1 LAVLPHQTV
10 QKRRVDSPRREIL
23 QEMGMQFLEFA
34 RICERLEGIPGR
46 LDMIEEV
53 AAVLPRLGDDELPVF
68 VRFVM
73 GRVFPDWSTNKL
85 GVGPNL
91 LYDAV
96 AYVVGTKRET
106 VREAI
111 NAIGDAGRAVE
122 DLLARKEQTSF
133 FVQELDLVDV
143 YREFGRM
150 AAAGGQ
156 RSQREKLRVAQ
167 GLFGNARPLEGRY
180 LTRLMLEELRIG
192 MGEGNV
198 RDAVARAFDID
209 VRLVEHAHQAM
220 NDLGEVA
227 LLARRDPGALARV
240 TIEPF
245 RPVKMMLA
253 QAGTIAGQLTD
264 HGEVAVE
271 YKYDGSRFQF
281 HKQGDVCR
289 IYSRRLEEVTESLP
303 DIARQLQEATDHDV
317 ILDGEAVAV
326 RDGRPMPFQFVIRR
340 FRRKHEVDA
349 MMEKIELVPR
359 VFDILYLDGETLM
372 DRPLGERRTILEE
385 VLGAHVAEQFR
396 VGDAAAAE
404 AIYADALALGHEGV
418 MVKVL
423 DSPYTPGVRGRLWVK
438 VKPGVETLDL
448 AVVGAEWGEGRRAKM
463 FGSFLLAVQD
473 QGRLLPVGKVATGIT
488 DETLAEL
495 YTLFKDSVI
504 ARSGK
509 EVTLEPAVVFEV
521 GYSEIQTSP
530 NYESGYALR
539 FPRFV
544 RVREDKSVDEVET
557 LDTLAE
563 RYGGQ
568 KNGQGSL

>member
-1 LAVLPHQTV
+1 
-10 QKRRVDSPRREIL
+10 
-23 QEMGMQFLEFA
+23 MQFLEFA

-73 GRVFPDWSTNKL
+73 GRVFPDWSTKKL

-326 RDGRPMPFQFVIRR
+326 RDGRPMPFQYVIRR

>member
-1 LAVLPHQTV
+1 
-10 QKRRVDSPRREIL
+10 
-23 QEMGMQFLEFA
+23 MQFLEFA
-34 RICERLEGIPGR
+34 RICEQLEGIPGR
-46 LDMIEEV
+46 LDMIEQV
-53 AAVLPRLGDDELPVF
+53 ATVLPRLDDEELPVF
-68 VRFVM
+68 VRFIM
-73 GRVFPDWSTNKL
+73 GRVFPDWSPRTL

-111 NAIGDAGRAVE
+111 NATGDAGLAVE
-122 DLLARKEQTSF
+122 GLLAKKEQTSF
-133 FVQELDLVDV
+133 FIQELDLIEV
-143 YREFGRM
+143 YRELERM

-180 LTRLMLEELRIG
+180 LARLMLEELRIG

-227 LLARRDPGALARV
+227 LLARRDPAALSRV

-253 QAGTIAGQLTD
+253 QAGTIAAQIAD

-281 HKQGDVCR
+281 HKKGDVCR
-289 IYSRRLEEVTESLP
+289 IYSRRLEEVTGSLP
-303 DIARQLQEATDHDV
+303 DIANLLSEATDRDV

-326 RDGRPMPFQFVIRR
+326 RDGRPMPFQYVIRR
-340 FRRKHEVDA
+340 FRRKHQVDS

-372 DRPLGERRTILEE
+372 DRPLRERRRLLEE
-385 VLGAHVAEQFR
+385 VLGAHVAPQFR
-396 VGDAAAAE
+396 VGDAAGAE
-404 AIYADALALGHEGV
+404 AIYTEALDLGHEGV

-448 AVVGAEWGEGRRAKM
+448 AVVGAEWGEGRRGKM

-473 QGRLLPVGKVATGIT
+473 QGRLLTVGKVATGIT
-488 DETLAEL
+488 DEVLADL
-495 YTLFKDSVI
+495 YALLKDSVI

-509 EVTLEPAVVFEV
+509 EVTLEPKVVFEV

-544 RVREDKSVDEVET
+544 QVREDKSVDETET

-563 RYGGQ
+563 RYRQQ

>member
-1 LAVLPHQTV
+1 
-10 QKRRVDSPRREIL
+10 
-23 QEMGMQFLEFA
+23 MQFLEFA

-289 IYSRRLEEVTESLP
+289 IYSRRLEEVTGSLP
-303 DIARQLQEATDHDV
+303 DVARQLQEATDHDV

-326 RDGRPMPFQFVIRR
+326 RDGRPMPFQYVIRR

>member
-1 LAVLPHQTV
+1 
-10 QKRRVDSPRREIL
+10 
-23 QEMGMQFLEFA
+23 MQFLEFA

-111 NAIGDAGRAVE
+111 NATGDAGRAVE

-326 RDGRPMPFQFVIRR
+326 RDGRPMPFQYVIRR

-495 YTLFKDSVI
+495 YALFKDSVI

-568 KNGQGSL
+568 KNGQGTL

>member
-1 LAVLPHQTV
+1 
-10 QKRRVDSPRREIL
+10 
-23 QEMGMQFLEFA
+23 MQFLEFA

-73 GRVFPDWSTNKL
+73 GRVFPDWSTKKL

-111 NAIGDAGRAVE
+111 NATGDAGLAVE

-326 RDGRPMPFQFVIRR
+326 RDGRPMPFQYVIRR

>member
-1 LAVLPHQTV
+1 
-10 QKRRVDSPRREIL
+10 
-23 QEMGMQFLEFA
+23 MQFLEFA

-73 GRVFPDWSTNKL
+73 GRVFPDWSTKKL

-96 AYVVGTKRET
+96 AYVAGTKRET

-111 NAIGDAGRAVE
+111 NATGDAGLAVE

-326 RDGRPMPFQFVIRR
+326 RDGRPMPFQYVIRR
-340 FRRKHEVDA
+340 FRRKHKVDA

>member
-1 LAVLPHQTV
+1 
-10 QKRRVDSPRREIL
+10 
-23 QEMGMQFLEFA
+23 MGMQFLEFA
-34 RICERLEGIPGR
+34 RVCEHLEGIPGR
-46 LDMIEEV
+46 LEMIEQV
-53 AAVLPRLGDDELPVF
+53 AAVLPRLDDDELPVF

-73 GRVFPDWSTNKL
+73 GRVFPDWSPKKL

-111 NAIGDAGRAVE
+111 NATGDAGLAVE
-122 DLLARKEQTSF
+122 RLLAKKEQTSF
-133 FVQELDLVDV
+133 FIQELQLIEV
-143 YREFGRM
+143 YREFERM
-150 AAAGGQ
+150 AAAEGQ

-180 LTRLMLEELRIG
+180 LARLMLEELRIG

-198 RDAVARAFDID
+198 RDAVARAFEVD

-220 NDLGEVA
+220 NDLGQVA
-227 LLARRDPGALARV
+227 LLARRDPDALSRV

-253 QAGTIAGQLTD
+253 QAGTIAAQLED

-281 HKQGDVCR
+281 HKVGDICR
-289 IYSRRLEEVTESLP
+289 IYSRKLEDVTGSLP
-303 DIARQLQEATDHDV
+303 DIARLLKEATDHDV

-326 RDGRPMPFQFVIRR
+326 RDGRPMPFQYVIRR
-340 FRRKHEVDA
+340 FRRKHEIDS
-349 MMEKIELVPR
+349 MMEKIELVPQ
-359 VFDILYLDGETLM
+359 VFDILYLDGEALM
-372 DRPLGERRTILEE
+372 DRPLEERRKALEE
-385 VLGAHVAEQFR
+385 ALGAHVAPQHL

-404 AIYADALALGHEGV
+404 AIYADALSLGHEGV
-418 MVKVL
+418 MVKVPG
-423 DSPYTPGVRGRLWVK
+423 SPYTPGVRGRLWVK

-448 AVVGAEWGEGRRAKM
+448 VVVGAEWGEGRRAGT

-473 QGRLLPVGKVATGIT
+473 QGLLLPVGKVATGIT
-488 DETLAEL
+488 DEVLAEL
-495 YTLFKDSVI
+495 YALFKDKVI

-509 EVTLEPAVVFEV
+509 EVTLEPEVVFEV

-544 RVREDKSVDEVET
+544 RVREDKSADEAEA
-557 LDTLAE
+557 LDSLVE
-563 RYGGQ
+563 RYRQQ

>member
-1 LAVLPHQTV
+1 
-10 QKRRVDSPRREIL
+10 
-23 QEMGMQFLEFA
+23 MQFLEFA

-111 NAIGDAGRAVE
+111 NATGDAGLAVE

-253 QAGTIAGQLTD
+253 QAGTIAGQLAD

-326 RDGRPMPFQFVIRR
+326 RDGRPMPFQYVIRR

>member
-1 LAVLPHQTV
+1 
-10 QKRRVDSPRREIL
+10 
-23 QEMGMQFLEFA
+23 MQFLEFA
-34 RICERLEGIPGR
+34 RICEQLEGISGR
-46 LDMIEEV
+46 LDMIEQV
-53 AAVLPRLGDDELPVF
+53 SAVLPRLDDEELPIF
-68 VRFVM
+68 VRFIM
-73 GRVFPDWSTNKL
+73 GRVFPDWSPRKL

-111 NAIGDAGRAVE
+111 NATGDAGIAVE
-122 DLLARKEQTSF
+122 GLLAKKEQTSF
-133 FVQELDLVDV
+133 FIQELDLIEV
-143 YREFGRM
+143 YRELERM

-180 LTRLMLEELRIG
+180 LARLMLEELRIG

-227 LLARRDPGALARV
+227 LLARRDPVALSRV

-253 QAGTIAGQLTD
+253 QAGTIAAQIAD

-281 HKQGDVCR
+281 HKVGDICR

-303 DIARQLQEATDHDV
+303 DIASHLAEATGHDV

-326 RDGRPMPFQFVIRR
+326 RDGRPMPFQYVIRR
-340 FRRKHEVDA
+340 FRRKHQVDS

-372 DRPLGERRTILEE
+372 DRPLSERRTILEE

-396 VGDAAAAE
+396 VDNAAGAE
-404 AIYADALALGHEGV
+404 AIYTEALNLGHEGV

-488 DETLAEL
+488 DETLADL
-495 YTLFKDSVI
+495 YSLFKDKVI

-509 EVTLEPAVVFEV
+509 EVTLEPDVVFEV

-544 RVREDKSVDEVET
+544 QVREDKSVDEAET
-557 LDTLAE
+557 LDSLAE
-563 RYGGQ
+563 RYGQQ
-568 KNGQGSL
+568 KNGQGSGSLPA

>member
-1 LAVLPHQTV
+1 
-10 QKRRVDSPRREIL
+10 
-23 QEMGMQFLEFA
+23 MQFLEFA
-34 RICERLEGIPGR
+34 EVCERLEGIPGR
-46 LDMIEEV
+46 LEMIEQV
-53 AAVLPRLGDDELPVF
+53 AAVLPGLDDDELPIF
-68 VRFVM
+68 VRFIM
-73 GRVFPDWSTNKL
+73 GRVFPDWSTNNL

-111 NAIGDAGRAVE
+111 NATGDAGLAVE
-122 DLLARKEQTSF
+122 RLLAKKEQTSF
-133 FVQELDLVDV
+133 FIEALDLVDV
-143 YREFGRM
+143 YREFERM

-167 GLFGNARPLEGRY
+167 GLFGNVRPLEGRY
-180 LTRLMLEELRIG
+180 LARLMLEELRIG

-198 RDAVARAFDID
+198 RDAVAKAFAVD

-227 LLARRDPGALARV
+227 LLARRDPEALSRV

-253 QAGTIAGQLTD
+253 QAGTIATQLED

-281 HKQGDVCR
+281 HKVGTVSR
-289 IYSRRLEEVTESLP
+289 IYSRKLEEVTGSLP
-303 DIARQLQEATDHDV
+303 DIARLLVEATDHDV

-326 RDGRPMPFQFVIRR
+326 RDGKPMPFQYVIRR

-349 MMEKIELVPR
+349 MMEQIELVPR
-359 VFDILYLDGETLM
+359 VFDILYLDGESLM
-372 DRPLGERRTILEE
+372 DRPLSERRKILDE
-385 VLGAHVAEQFR
+385 VLGAHVAPQFR
-396 VGDAAAAE
+396 VGDVAGAE
-404 AIYADALALGHEGV
+404 AIYGEALGLGHEGI

-448 AVVGAEWGEGRRAKM
+448 AVIGAEWGEGRRAGM

-473 QGRLLPVGKVATGIT
+473 QGRLLTVGKVATGIT
-488 DETLAEL
+488 DEVLSEL
-495 YTLFKDSVI
+495 YALLKESVI

-509 EVTLEPAVVFEV
+509 EVTLEPKVVFEV
-521 GYSEIQTSP
+521 GYSEIQASP

-544 RVREDKSVDEVET
+544 RVREDKSVDEAES
-557 LDTLAE
+557 LDSLID
-563 RYGGQ
+563 RYARQ

>member
-1 LAVLPHQTV
+1 
-10 QKRRVDSPRREIL
+10 
-23 QEMGMQFLEFA
+23 MGMQFLEFA
-34 RICERLEGIPGR
+34 RICEQLEGISGR
-46 LDMIEEV
+46 LEMIEQV
-53 AAVLPRLGDDELPVF
+53 AAVLPRLDDEELPVF
-68 VRFVM
+68 VRFIM

-111 NAIGDAGRAVE
+111 NATGDAGLAVE
-122 DLLARKEQTSF
+122 GLLARKEQTSF
-133 FVQELDLVDV
+133 FLQELDLVDV
-143 YREFGRM
+143 YREFERM

-156 RSQREKLRVAQ
+156 RSQREKLRIAQ
-167 GLFGNARPLEGRY
+167 RLFGNARPLEGRY
-180 LTRLMLEELRIG
+180 LARLMLEELRIG
-192 MGEGNV
+192 MGEGSV
-198 RDAVARAFDID
+198 RDAVAKAFEVD
-209 VRLVEHAHQAM
+209 VHLVEHAHQAM

-227 LLARRDPGALARV
+227 LLTRQDPDALSSV
-240 TIEPF
+240 TIRPF

-253 QAGTIAGQLTD
+253 QAGTIATQLEE

-281 HKQGDVCR
+281 HKVGDVCR
-289 IYSRRLEEVTESLP
+289 IYSRRLEEVTGSLP
-303 DIARQLQEATDHDV
+303 DIVKHLVEATDHDV

-326 RDGRPMPFQFVIRR
+326 RDGRPMPFQYVIRR
-340 FRRKHEVDA
+340 FRRKHEVDS
-349 MMEKIELVPR
+349 MMEQIELVPR

-372 DRPLGERRTILEE
+372 DRPLAERRKILEE
-385 VLGAHVAEQFR
+385 VLGAHVAPQFLADD
-396 VGDAAAAE
+396 VAGAE
-404 AIYADALALGHEGV
+404 AIYTEALDLGHEGM

-448 AVVGAEWGEGRRAKM
+448 AVVGAEWGEGRRAGM

-473 QGRLLPVGKVATGIT
+473 QGRLLTVGKVATGIN

-495 YTLFKDSVI
+495 YALFKDRVI

-509 EVTLEPAVVFEV
+509 EVTLEPEVVFEV

-544 RVREDKSVDEVET
+544 QVREDKSVDEAET
-557 LDTLAE
+557 LDSLIE
-563 RYGGQ
+563 RYRLQ

>member
-1 LAVLPHQTV
+1 
-10 QKRRVDSPRREIL
+10 
-23 QEMGMQFLEFA
+23 MQFLEFA
-34 RICERLEGIPGR
+34 RICEQLEGISGR
-46 LDMIEEV
+46 LDMIEQV
-53 AAVLPRLGDDELPVF
+53 SAVLPRLDDEELPIF
-68 VRFVM
+68 VRFIM
-73 GRVFPDWSTNKL
+73 GRVFPDWSPRKL

-111 NAIGDAGRAVE
+111 NATGDAGIAVE
-122 DLLARKEQTSF
+122 GLLAKKEQTSF
-133 FVQELDLVDV
+133 FIQELDLIEV
-143 YREFGRM
+143 YRELERM

-180 LTRLMLEELRIG
+180 LARLMLEELRIG
-192 MGEGNV
+192 MGEGSV
-198 RDAVARAFDID
+198 RDAVARAFDLD

-227 LLARRDPGALARV
+227 LLARRDPAALSRV

-253 QAGTIAGQLTD
+253 QAGTVAGQLGD

-281 HKQGDVCR
+281 HKVGDICR

-303 DIARQLQEATDHDV
+303 DIASHLAEATGHDV

-326 RDGRPMPFQFVIRR
+326 RDGRPMPFQYVIRR
-340 FRRKHEVDA
+340 FRRKHQVDS

-372 DRPLGERRTILEE
+372 DRPLSERRTILEE

-396 VGDAAAAE
+396 VDNAAGAE
-404 AIYADALALGHEGV
+404 AIYTEALNLGHEGV

-488 DETLAEL
+488 DETLADL
-495 YTLFKDSVI
+495 YSLFKDKVI

-509 EVTLEPAVVFEV
+509 EVTLEPDVVFEV

-544 RVREDKSVDEVET
+544 QVREDKSVDEAET
-557 LDTLAE
+557 LDSLAE
-563 RYGGQ
+563 RYGQQ
-568 KNGQGSL
+568 KNGQGSGSLPA

>member
-1 LAVLPHQTV
+1 
-10 QKRRVDSPRREIL
+10 
-23 QEMGMQFLEFA
+23 MQFLEFA
-34 RICERLEGIPGR
+34 RICEQLEGTPGR
-46 LDMIEEV
+46 LDMIEQV
-53 AAVLPRLGDDELPVF
+53 AAVLPRLDDKELPVF
-68 VRFVM
+68 VRFIM
-73 GRVFPDWSTNKL
+73 GRVFADWSSKKL

-91 LYDAV
+91 LYEAV
-96 AYVVGTKRET
+96 AYVIGTKRET

-111 NAIGDAGRAVE
+111 NATGDAGLAVE
-122 DLLARKEQTSF
+122 GFLARKEQTSF
-133 FVQELDLVDV
+133 FFQEMDLLEV
-143 YREFGRM
+143 YQEFERM
-150 AAAGGQ
+150 AAAEGQ
-156 RSQREKLRVAQ
+156 RSQREKLRTAQ
-167 GLFGNARPLEGRY
+167 RLFGNARPLEGRY
-180 LTRLMLEELRIG
+180 LARLMLEELRIG

-198 RDAVARAFDID
+198 RDAVAKAFELD

-227 LLARRDPGALARV
+227 LLARQNPDELSRV

-253 QAGTIAGQLTD
+253 QAGTVAAQLED

-281 HKQGDVCR
+281 HKVGDVCR
-289 IYSRRLEEVTESLP
+289 IYSRKLEEVTGSLP
-303 DIARQLQEATDHDV
+303 DIARQLLEATDHDV

-340 FRRKHEVDA
+340 FRRKHEIDS

-359 VFDILYLDGETLM
+359 IFDILYLDGETLM
-372 DRPLGERRTILEE
+372 DRPLAERRKALEGA
-385 VLGAHVAEQFR
+385 LGAHVAPQFR
-396 VGDAAAAE
+396 VGDAAGAE
-404 AIYADALALGHEGV
+404 AIYTEALSLGHEGV

-488 DETLAEL
+488 DEVLADL
-495 YTLFKDSVI
+495 YTLFKEKVI

-509 EVTLEPAVVFEV
+509 EVTLEPEVVFEV

-557 LDTLAE
+557 LDSLVE
-563 RYGGQ
+563 RYRLQ
-568 KNGQGSL
+568 KNGQGSF

>member
-1 LAVLPHQTV
+1 
-10 QKRRVDSPRREIL
+10 
-23 QEMGMQFLEFA
+23 MGMQFLEFA
-34 RICERLEGIPGR
+34 RICERLEGISGR

-53 AAVLPRLGDDELPVF
+53 AGVLPRLGDDELPVF
-68 VRFVM
+68 VRFIM
-73 GRVFPDWSTNKL
+73 GRVFPDWSTKKL

-96 AYVVGTKRET
+96 AYVAGTKRET

-111 NAIGDAGRAVE
+111 NATGDAGLAVE

-133 FVQELDLVDV
+133 FIQELDLVDV
-143 YREFGRM
+143 YRELGRM

-156 RSQREKLRVAQ
+156 RSQKEKLRVAQ

-198 RDAVARAFDID
+198 RDAVARAFALD

-227 LLARRDPGALARV
+227 LLARRDPDALSRV

-253 QAGTIAGQLTD
+253 QAGTIAGQVAD

-281 HKQGDVCR
+281 HKVGGVCR

-303 DIARQLQEATDHDV
+303 DIARQLMEATDRDV

-359 VFDILYLDGETLM
+359 VFDILYIDGESLL
-372 DRPLGERRTILEE
+372 DRSLAERRTILEGA
-385 VLGAHVAEQFR
+385 LRAHVAEQFR
-396 VGDAAAAE
+396 VSDTAAAE
-404 AIYADALALGHEGV
+404 AIYADALARGHEGV
-418 MVKVL
+418 MVKVPA
-423 DSPYTPGVRGRLWVK
+423 SPYTPGVRGRQWVK

-488 DETLAEL
+488 DEALADL
-495 YTLFKDSVI
+495 YALFKDSVI
-504 ARSGK
+504 AHSGK

-530 NYESGYALR
+530 NYASGYALR

-557 LDTLAE
+557 LDSLAG

-568 KNGQGSL
+568 KNGQGSI

>member
-1 LAVLPHQTV
+1 
-10 QKRRVDSPRREIL
+10 
-23 QEMGMQFLEFA
+23 MGMQFLEFA
-34 RICERLEGIPGR
+34 RICEQLEGISGR
-46 LDMIEEV
+46 LDMIEQV
-53 AAVLPRLGDDELPVF
+53 SAVLPRLDDEELPIF
-68 VRFVM
+68 VRFIM
-73 GRVFPDWSTNKL
+73 GRVFPDWSPRKL

-111 NAIGDAGRAVE
+111 NATGDAGIAVE
-122 DLLARKEQTSF
+122 GLLAKKEQTSF
-133 FVQELDLVDV
+133 FIQELDLIEV
-143 YREFGRM
+143 YRELERM

-180 LTRLMLEELRIG
+180 LARLMLEELRIG
-192 MGEGNV
+192 MGEGSV
-198 RDAVARAFDID
+198 RDAVARAFDLD

-227 LLARRDPGALARV
+227 LLARRDPAALSRV

-253 QAGTIAGQLTD
+253 QAGTVAGQLGD

-281 HKQGDVCR
+281 HKVGDICR

-303 DIARQLQEATDHDV
+303 DIARHLMEATDHDV

-326 RDGRPMPFQFVIRR
+326 RDGRPMPFQYVIRR
-340 FRRKHEVDA
+340 FRRKHQVDS

-372 DRPLGERRTILEE
+372 DRPLSERRTILEE

-396 VGDAAAAE
+396 VDNAAGAE
-404 AIYADALALGHEGV
+404 AIYTEALNLGHEGV

-488 DETLAEL
+488 DETLADL
-495 YTLFKDSVI
+495 YSLFKDKVI

-509 EVTLEPAVVFEV
+509 EVTLEPDVVFEV

-544 RVREDKSVDEVET
+544 QVREDKSVDEAET
-557 LDTLAE
+557 LDSLAE
-563 RYGGQ
+563 RYGQQ
-568 KNGQGSL
+568 KNGQGSGSLPA

>member
-1 LAVLPHQTV
+1 
-10 QKRRVDSPRREIL
+10 
-23 QEMGMQFLEFA
+23 MGMQFLEFA
-34 RICERLEGIPGR
+34 RICEHLEGIPGR
-46 LDMIEEV
+46 LDLIEEV
-53 AAVLPRLGDDELPVF
+53 AAVLPRLGDEELPVF

-73 GRVFPDWSTNKL
+73 GRVFPDWSPNKL

-91 LYDAV
+91 LYEAV
-96 AYVVGTKRET
+96 AYVVGTKREA
-106 VREAI
+106 VRETI
-111 NAIGDAGRAVE
+111 NATGDAGLAVE
-122 DLLARKEQTSF
+122 TLLANKEQTSF
-133 FVQELDLVDV
+133 FIQEMELLDV
-143 YREFGRM
+143 YREFERM
-150 AAAGGQ
+150 AAAEGQ
-156 RSQREKLRVAQ
+156 RSQREKLRTAQ
-167 GLFGNARPLEGRY
+167 RLFGNARPLEGRY
-180 LTRLMLEELRIG
+180 LARLMLEELRIG

-198 RDAVARAFDID
+198 RDAVARAFAID
-209 VRLVEHAHQAM
+209 VGLVEHAHQAM

-227 LLARRDPGALARV
+227 LLARKDPGALSRV
-240 TIEPF
+240 RIEPF

-253 QAGTIAGQLTD
+253 QAGTVAAQLED

-281 HKQGDVCR
+281 HKQGDACR
-289 IYSRRLEEVTESLP
+289 IYSRRLEDVTGSLP
-303 DIARQLQEATDHDV
+303 DIVRLLAEATDHDV

-326 RDGRPMPFQFVIRR
+326 RDGRPMPFQYVIRR
-340 FRRKHEVDA
+340 FRRKHEVDS

-359 VFDILYLDGETLM
+359 VFDVLYRDGETLM
-372 DRPLGERRTILEE
+372 DRPLRERRAILEE
-385 VLGAHVAEQFR
+385 TLRAHVAEQFR
-396 VGDAAAAE
+396 VGDAAGAE
-404 AIYADALALGHEGV
+404 AIYTEALALGHEGV

-423 DSPYTPGVRGRLWVK
+423 DSLYTPGVRGRLWVK

-488 DETLAEL
+488 DEVLAEL
-495 YTLFKDSVI
+495 YALFKEKMI

-509 EVTLEPAVVFEV
+509 EVTLEPEVVFEV

-530 NYESGYALR
+530 NYASGYALR

-544 RVREDKSVDEVET
+544 QVREDKSVDEVET

-563 RYGGQ
+563 RYSRQ
-568 KNGQGSL
+568 KNGQGSDPA

>member
-1 LAVLPHQTV
+1 
-10 QKRRVDSPRREIL
+10 
-23 QEMGMQFLEFA
+23 MQFLEFA

-111 NAIGDAGRAVE
+111 NATGDAGLAVE

-253 QAGTIAGQLTD
+253 QAGTIAGQLAD

-326 RDGRPMPFQFVIRR
+326 RDGRPMPFQYVIRR
-340 FRRKHEVDA
+340 FRRKHKVDA